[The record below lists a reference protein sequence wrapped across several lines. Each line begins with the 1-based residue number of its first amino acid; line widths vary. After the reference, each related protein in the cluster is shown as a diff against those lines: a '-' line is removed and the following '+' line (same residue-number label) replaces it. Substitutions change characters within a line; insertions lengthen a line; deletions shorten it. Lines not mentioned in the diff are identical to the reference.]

1 MRKLAPFA
9 SSKVMDEMVL
19 GHFDTLE
26 KHISDSVEKSVSVAL
41 QQTQEPRESLRMRL
55 ARKAVEDRNDPWLC
69 EHAGEL
75 GSAELRAL
83 CLLLLEKKMY
93 GPLEYLIREV
103 IDTETQH
110 ALLDVAIETGSQQL
124 LDLLSKAL

>member
-1 MRKLAPFA
+1 
-9 SSKVMDEMVL
+9 
-19 GHFDTLE
+19 
-26 KHISDSVEKSVSVAL
+26 
-41 QQTQEPRESLRMRL
+41 
-55 ARKAVEDRNDPWLC
+55 
-69 EHAGEL
+69 
-75 GSAELRAL
+75 
-83 CLLLLEKKMY
+83 MY